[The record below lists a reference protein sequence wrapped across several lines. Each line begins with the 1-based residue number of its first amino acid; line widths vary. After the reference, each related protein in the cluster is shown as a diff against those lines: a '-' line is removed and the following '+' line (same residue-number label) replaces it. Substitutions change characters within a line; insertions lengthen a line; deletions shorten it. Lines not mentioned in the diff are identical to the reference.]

1 MSVED
6 IKEKIQVLIDRMN
19 ATGMEVVEPLEMFTL
34 RKELV
39 VLYNKMSQFS
49 N

>member
-1 MSVED
+1 MSFEE
-6 IKEKIQVLIDRMN
+6 IKENIQHLVDRMN
-19 ATGMEVVEPLEMFTL
+19 ATGMDVVDPLEMFTL

-39 VLYNKMSQFS
+39 ILYNQMSKFP

>member
-1 MSVED
+1 MSFEE
-6 IKEKIQVLIDRMN
+6 IKEKIQHLVDRMN
-19 ATGMEVVEPLEMFTL
+19 ATGMDVVGPLEMFTL

-39 VLYNKMSQFS
+39 ILYNQMSKFP